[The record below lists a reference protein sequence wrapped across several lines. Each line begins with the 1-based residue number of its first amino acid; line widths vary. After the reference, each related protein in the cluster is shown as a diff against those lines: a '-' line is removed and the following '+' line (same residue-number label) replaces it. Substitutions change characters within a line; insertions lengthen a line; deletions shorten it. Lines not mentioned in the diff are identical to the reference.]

1 MTGSSRVRSIHSL
14 STSDLLHR
22 VRASVDDMRY
32 HARAEAGN
40 EHALQ
45 QQLEKLLHS
54 AMCAQSPSDIAVA
67 LGCAA
72 ELQLFP
78 DQAVLDSCTETICK
92 SDVGVLRAMIWTV
105 RHRYAR
111 HRQQVALKY

>member
-22 VRASVDDMRY
+22 VRASVDDIRC
-32 HARAEAGN
+32 HARSEAGN

-45 QQLEKLLHS
+45 QRLEKLLQS
-54 AMCAQSPSDIAVA
+54 AICAQSPSEIAVA

-78 DQAVLDSCTETICK
+78 DEAVLDSCTETIFR
-92 SDVGVLRAMIWTV
+92 SEVGVLRAMIWTV

-111 HRQQVALKY
+111 YRKQAAPKF